1 MKESDGISKY
11 KNKAIEHATGE
22 FLIFIDPMTF
32 TSKCFDLC

>member
-22 FLIFIDPMTF
+22 FLIFIDADDFYIQM
-32 TSKCFDLC
+32 L